1 MSIIF
6 GVEGVTRE
14 IHCHEA
20 GTSVTRLSHGW
31 VIKEILGHKIYTSD
45 HKRDTVMHRVI
56 KEIPRVII
64 EIPRVIIEIPP
75 DSLILAGHKRDTRV
89 IRETRWPKLLSLR
102 SAGLAGSGQP

>member
-64 EIPRVIIEIPP
+64 EIPRVIIEIPRVIIEIP
-75 DSLILAGHKRDTRV
+75 RDSLPAASFG
-89 IRETRWPKLLSLR
+89 
-102 SAGLAGSGQP
+102 GS